1 MDKRRIWATVLALA
15 AIGCGDSGAGG
26 AGAGGAG
33 SGGGDGGGGGGPPA
47 CDPGLLC
54 LDVEPEGPATG
65 RLAVIWWRFDEGG
78 VITDPS
84 VALQQPFD
92 ASATSVEVALS
103 GIAEAPDYALFC
115 ERDCADPM
123 TCPCTSLFQA
133 GVALV
138 MVVSDFDGDGSIGVA
153 DLAEPGTIV
162 GIANTAVVSG
172 SATFAITPPPFGD
185 VFPKGL
191 NEGIAAYRIHEDG
204 AYEPSPGGTRFT
216 LKVGPDVF

>member
-1 MDKRRIWATVLALA
+1 MDKRTIWAAMLLIAG
-15 AIGCGDSGAGG
+15 IGCGDSGAGG
-26 AGAGGAG
+26 AGGEA
-33 SGGGDGGGGGGPPA
+33 SGGGGEGGGGGGPPPCA
-47 CDPGLLC
+47 PGLLC
-54 LDVEPEGPATG
+54 LDVEPEGPAEG
-65 RLAVIWWRFDEGG
+65 RLAVIWWRFDEGD

-84 VALQQPFD
+84 VGLQQPFD
-92 ASATSVEVALS
+92 ELVPSVEVALS
-103 GIAEAPDYALFC
+103 GLSEPPDYALFC

-138 MVVSDFDGDGSIGVA
+138 MVVVDFDGDGTIGPV

-162 GIANTAVVSG
+162 GIANTAVVFG
-172 SATFAITPPPFGD
+172 SETFAITPPPFGD
-185 VFPKGL
+185 LFPKGL
-191 NEGIAAYRIHEDG
+191 NEGMAPYRINEDG